1 MKGKIIVFEGLDGS
15 GKCTQSK
22 LLFEYLK
29 KRRENVHWESIPNYN
44 SSSSSP
50 IKMYLNKEITN
61 NLYDINE
68 YSTSSFFA
76 VDRVINYFQTWK
88 KIYENGSIIICDRYS
103 TSNMIYQLAK
113 TKKSK
118 WDEFLEWVEDYEY
131 NKLTL
136 PSPDMVIYL
145 KVPIK
150 ISQDLIKKRSS
161 PDLYESNKDFLKK
174 CSEAA
179 DYSSKKFNWNVINC
193 SQNGEKIDSIEEIS
207 EKIVNIV
214 EKTLQKTI
222 EKYKI

>member
-22 LLFEYLK
+22 ILFDDLK
-29 KRRENVHWESIPNYN
+29 NKGINVHWESIPNYN
-44 SSSSSP
+44 SLSSGP
-50 IKMYLNKEITN
+50 IKMYLNKEITD

-76 VDRVINYFQTWK
+76 VDRVINYFQNWK
-88 KIYENGSIIICDRYS
+88 KIYENGSIVICDRYC

-113 TKKSK
+113 TNRSE
-118 WDEFLEWVEDYEY
+118 WDSFLEWECDYEY

-136 PSPDMVIYL
+136 PRPDMVIYL

-150 ISQDLIKKRSS
+150 ISQNLIKKRSS
-161 PDLYESNKDFLKK
+161 PDLYESNKDFLEK
-174 CSEAA
+174 CSNAA

-193 SQNGEKIDSIEEIS
+193 SQDGENIDSIEEIS
-207 EKIVNIV
+207 KKIIDIV
-214 EKTLQKTI
+214 KKLLTDKSG
-222 EKYKI
+222 